1 MGKDSPFSLFAQ
13 SSAATSSTFLCDAPV
28 LSRIVTPFLTVIK
41 TPNLNKTGR
50 KIKDI
55 CNTFDVNI
63 EYEFHCIFIDIS
75 KCMRILGKMYVKANE
90 KFIWA

>member
-50 KIKDI
+50 TIQDI
-55 CNTFDVNI
+55 CNTFNAKI
-63 EYEFHCIFIDIS
+63 EHEFHYIFTDFS
-75 KCMRILGKMYVKANE
+75 KYMRNEDFGKNVC
-90 KFIWA
+90 